1 MKKSIFVAIS
11 AISVLAAS
19 LFLAACSPK
28 SSSLNPNED
37 AMLIESTQQSQETS
51 AEEWERFYAAVEE
64 LNAAFFPNNHCVCYA
79 LANDSIDDTE
89 ELKKKIV
96 YADIDGALE
105 GAGLGATIGG
115 ATGSI
120 QNAGIGA
127 IAGAVIVGAYES
139 YKTYDL
145 SKSEA
150 SITTKSLQTITQID
164 GTSIGIDIGMKH
176 NILIDKL
183 IRRNVT
189 FENMSY
195 QQAISLLIDNYET
208 FFSPIDAAIESALLG
223 STNAKAQIPS
233 DNVIQANQNFKQA
246 TARLSITNLH
256 NYTTQYL
263 RIVDR
268 TISNDTDKIFMST
281 HAGQLYY
288 STALWVVR

>member
-64 LNAAFFPNNHCVCYA
+64 LNATFFPNNHCVCYA
-79 LANDSIDDTE
+79 LASDSIDDTE

-105 GAGLGATIGG
+105 GAGLGASIGG

-120 QNAGIGA
+120 QNACIGA

-164 GTSIGIDIGMKH
+164 GTSIGVEIGMKH

-246 TARLSITNLH
+246 TASLSITNLH

>member
-1 MKKSIFVAIS
+1 MKKSIFIAIS
-11 AISVLAAS
+11 AISVLAVG
-19 LFLAACSPK
+19 LFLTACSPK

-37 AMLIESTQQSQETS
+37 AMLVEPTQQEQETS

-79 LANDSIDDTE
+79 LASDSIDDTE

-115 ATGSI
+115 IIAGAP
-120 QNAGIGA
+120 NAGIGA

-150 SITTKSLQTITQID
+150 MITTKSLQTITQIND
-164 GTSIGIDIGMKH
+164 TSIGSRIGIMH
-176 NILIDKL
+176 NILIDRL
-183 IRRNVT
+183 IKRNVT
-189 FENMSY
+189 FENFSY
-195 QQAISLLIDNYET
+195 QQAIGLLIDGYESY
-208 FFSPIDAAIESALLG
+208 FSPIDSEIKSALLG
-223 STNAKAQIPS
+223 EMMIKTPILN

-246 TARLSITNLH
+246 TASLSITNLH

>member
-1 MKKSIFVAIS
+1 MKKSIFIAIS
-11 AISVLAAS
+11 AISVLAVG
-19 LFLAACSPK
+19 LFLTACSPK

-37 AMLIESTQQSQETS
+37 AMLVEPTQQEQETS

-79 LANDSIDDTE
+79 LASDSIDDTE

-115 ATGSI
+115 IIAGAP
-120 QNAGIGA
+120 NAGIGA

-150 SITTKSLQTITQID
+150 MITTKSLQTITQIND
-164 GTSIGIDIGMKH
+164 TSIGSRIGIMH

-183 IRRNVT
+183 IKRNVT
-189 FENMSY
+189 FENFSY

-223 STNAKAQIPS
+223 STNAKAPIPS

-246 TARLSITNLH
+246 TASLSITNLH

-288 STALWVVR
+288 STALWVIR